1 MKCRMCDH
9 AIENPKRNQVYC
21 KSCAVLNNKRQKAQL
36 CGVFRAGQRGAE
48 TRDLAKYRGKAL
60 FLRRLRLAK
69 YQQASST
76 SAPYPTNNASQRGAC
91 ERRTA

>member
-1 MKCRMCDH
+1 M
-9 AIENPKRNQVYC
+9 YC

-60 FLRRLRLAK
+60 FLRRMRLAK
-69 YQQASST
+69 YQQAVEHECPV
-76 SAPYPTNNASQRGAC
+76 PYEQRFAT
-91 ERRTA
+91 RSM